1 MEAKPHTNAL
11 IDELSAYLLQHAHNP
26 VNWFPWSQR
35 YLDQAQEEGKLL
47 LISIGYAS
55 CHWCHVMEHECFE
68 DEEVAALMNA
78 NYINI
83 KVDREERPDVDQ
95 VYMNA
100 LQLISGQGGWP
111 LNMIA
116 LPDGRPIWGG
126 TYFPKERWMQ
136 VLTQISTLAKEKP
149 EELIQYADNLEKGL
163 ANFEVSE
170 PLKDALNLEDI
181 VSGLDQLV
189 SKKDPQN
196 GGLIGAPKFMMPTL
210 LRFFQHGGILCSN
223 KNALDHFHFSLE
235 QMALGGIFDAVH
247 GGFSR
252 YAVDA
257 EWHIPHFEKMG
268 YDNGQLIS
276 LYAQGFREKP
286 LALYQETVDKTISF
300 LTTELSSPE
309 GGFYAALDADSLNQ
323 NDKLVE
329 GAFYI
334 WTLKEI
340 EQLFPDEYPLVAA
353 FYSINDDGYWEDG
366 NYVLRRMQTDEAF
379 AKIHGLDISDLK
391 RKVIRWNKALLKERN
406 KRTRPRL
413 DDKIICSWN
422 AILSSGLLDAYR
434 SFGDL
439 SYKELA
445 LKNIDFIETNF
456 IDAAGNLKRISKKGV
471 NKIDA
476 FLEDYAA
483 VIKLYIDA
491 YETVFDEHYILQAE
505 KIMNVCL
512 RLFKDKDG
520 PLFYFSSSS
529 ELVVRTKET
538 SDNVIPSS
546 NAVMAENLI
555 RLSNHLVKPELR
567 THAEAM
573 VLACKSEITSYPRSY
588 SYWLAVGL
596 RLIKPGYEVV
606 AVGPD
611 AKNDIKKLQQ
621 LYTVNCSWAAA
632 EASTLPL
639 FDNRSSDG
647 KTKYYLCRNNQ
658 CGIPLESQD
667 EVQMKLQAALKP

>member
-1 MEAKPHTNAL
+1 MEAKQHTNAL
-11 IDELSAYLLQHAHNP
+11 IEELSAYLLQHAHNP
-26 VNWFPWSQR
+26 VNWFPWTQSN
-35 YLDQAQEEGKLL
+35 LEQAQGEGKLL

-136 VLTQISTLAKEKP
+136 VLTQISTLAREKP
-149 EELIQYADNLEKGL
+149 EELIQYADNLKKGL
-163 ANFEVSE
+163 AHFEVDE
-170 PLKDALNLEDI
+170 PLKEGLNIEEI
-181 VSGLDQLV
+181 TAGLDQLV
-189 SKKDPQN
+189 SKKDAQN

-210 LRFFQHGGILCSN
+210 LRFFQQGGILCSN
-223 KNALDHFHFSLE
+223 KDARDHFHFSLE
-235 QMALGGIFDAVH
+235 RMALGGVFDAVH

-276 LYAQGFREKP
+276 LYAQAHREEPK
-286 LALYQETVDKTISF
+286 ALYQETIDKTISF
-300 LTTELSSPE
+300 LKKELYTPE
-309 GGFYAALDADSLNQ
+309 GGFYAALDADSLNANQ
-323 NDKLVE
+323 KLVE
-329 GAFYI
+329 GAFYV
-334 WTLKEI
+334 WTKNEI
-340 EQLFPDEYPLVAA
+340 QELFPKEYLQVAA
-353 FYSINDDGYWEDG
+353 YYAINDDGYWEDG
-366 NYVLRRMQTDEAF
+366 NYVLRRMQTDEVF
-379 AKIHGLDISDLK
+379 AKLHGLELSELK
-391 RKVIRWNKALLKERN
+391 VKVIRWNVTLLKERN
-406 KRTRPRL
+406 KRARPRL

-422 AILSSGLLDAYR
+422 AILSSGFLDAYR
-434 SFGDL
+434 SFGD
-439 SYKELA
+439 SAYKDLA
-445 LKNIDFIETNF
+445 LKNLAFIEANF
-456 IDAAGNLKRISKKGV
+456 VDEEGELKRISKKGV

-505 KIMNVCL
+505 KIMNVCQ
-512 RLFKDKDG
+512 RLFKDKNG

-529 ELVVRTKET
+529 ELVVRTKEKT
-538 SDNVIPSS
+538 DNVIPSS

-555 RLSNHLVKPELR
+555 RLSNHLVRPELKLQ
-567 THAEAM
+567 AEAM
-573 VLACKSEITSYPRSY
+573 VLACKSEIISYPRSY

-596 RLIKPGYEVV
+596 RLLKPGYEVV
-606 AVGPD
+606 AVGPN
-611 AKNDIKKLQQ
+611 AKKDTKKLQQ
-621 LYTVNCSWAAA
+621 SFTVNCSWAAA
-632 EASTLPL
+632 ETSTLPL
-639 FDNRSSDG
+639 FRNRVSEG

-667 EVQMKLQAALKP
+667 EVQRRLQETANA

>member
-35 YLDQAQEEGKLL
+35 YLDQAQEDGKLL
-47 LISIGYAS
+47 LISVGYAS

-68 DEEVAALMNA
+68 DEEVASLMNA

-126 TYFPKERWMQ
+126 TYFPKERWIQ
-136 VLTQISTLAKEKP
+136 VLTQISMLAKEKP

-170 PLKDALNLEDI
+170 PLKDALNLDDI
-181 VSGLDQLV
+181 ISGLDQVV

-210 LRFFQHGGILCSN
+210 LRFFQQGGILCSN
-223 KNALDHFHFSLE
+223 NDALDHFHFSLE
-235 QMALGGIFDAVH
+235 QMALGGIFDAAH

-276 LYAQGFREKP
+276 LYAQAFREKP
-286 LALYQETVDKTISF
+286 LALYRETVDKTISF

-309 GGFYAALDADSLNQ
+309 GGFYAALDADSLTQ
-323 NDKLVE
+323 NNKLVE
-329 GAFYI
+329 GAFYV

-340 EQLFPDEYPLVAA
+340 EQLFPDEYPLVAV

-366 NYVLRRMQTDEAF
+366 NYVMRRMQTDEAF
-379 AKIHGLDISDLK
+379 AKLHDLQLSELK
-391 RKVIRWNKALLKERN
+391 AKVIRWNKVLLKERN
-406 KRTRPRL
+406 KRARPRL

-422 AILSSGLLDAYR
+422 AILSSGLLDVYR
-434 SFGDL
+434 SFGTL
-439 SYKELA
+439 SYKDLA

-456 IDAAGNLKRISKKGV
+456 VDSAGNLKRISKKGV

-512 RLFKDKDG
+512 RLFKDKNG

-555 RLSNHLVKPELR
+555 RLSNHLVKPELK

-573 VLACKSEITSYPRSY
+573 VLACKSEIMSYPRSY

-596 RLIKPGYEVV
+596 RLIRPGYEVV
-606 AVGPD
+606 AIGPD
-611 AKNDIKKLQQ
+611 AKHDIKELQQ

-632 EASTLPL
+632 ETSTLPL
-639 FDNRSSDG
+639 FVNRSSNG

-658 CGIPLESQD
+658 CGIPLESID
-667 EVQMKLQAALKP
+667 EVQMKLQAALKS

>member
-1 MEAKPHTNAL
+1 MEAKQHTNAL
-11 IDELSAYLLQHAHNP
+11 IEELSAYLLQHAHNP
-26 VNWFPWSQR
+26 VNWFPWTQSN
-35 YLDQAQEEGKLL
+35 LEQAQGEGKLL

-136 VLTQISTLAKEKP
+136 VLTQISTLAREKP
-149 EELIQYADNLEKGL
+149 EELIQYADNLKKGL
-163 ANFEVSE
+163 AHFEVDE
-170 PLKDALNLEDI
+170 PLKEGLNIEEI
-181 VSGLDQLV
+181 TAGLDQLV
-189 SKKDPQN
+189 SKKDAQN

-210 LRFFQHGGILCSN
+210 LRFFQQGGILCSN
-223 KNALDHFHFSLE
+223 KDARDHFHFSLE
-235 QMALGGIFDAVH
+235 RMALGGVFDAVH

-276 LYAQGFREKP
+276 LYAQAHREEPK
-286 LALYQETVDKTISF
+286 ALYQETIDKTISF
-300 LTTELSSPE
+300 LKKELYTPE
-309 GGFYAALDADSLNQ
+309 GGFYAALDADSLNANQ
-323 NDKLVE
+323 KLVE
-329 GAFYI
+329 GAFYV
-334 WTLKEI
+334 WTKNEI
-340 EQLFPDEYPLVAA
+340 QELFPKEYLQVAA
-353 FYSINDDGYWEDG
+353 YYAINDYGYWEEG
-366 NYVLRRMQTDEAF
+366 NYVLRRMQTDEVY
-379 AKIHGLDISDLK
+379 AKLHGLELSELK
-391 RKVIRWNKALLKERN
+391 VKVIRWNATLLKERN
-406 KRTRPRL
+406 KRARPRL

-422 AILSSGLLDAYR
+422 AILSSGFLDAYR
-434 SFGDL
+434 SFGD
-439 SYKELA
+439 SAYKDLA
-445 LKNIDFIETNF
+445 LKNLAFIEANF
-456 IDAAGNLKRISKKGV
+456 VDEEGELKRISKKGV

-505 KIMNVCL
+505 KIMNVCQ
-512 RLFKDKDG
+512 RLFKDKNG

-529 ELVVRTKET
+529 ELVVRTKEKT
-538 SDNVIPSS
+538 DNVIPSS

-555 RLSNHLVKPELR
+555 RLSNHLVRPELKLQ
-567 THAEAM
+567 AEAM
-573 VLACKSEITSYPRSY
+573 VLACKSEIISYPRSY

-596 RLIKPGYEVV
+596 RLLKPGYEVV
-606 AVGPD
+606 AVGPN
-611 AKNDIKKLQQ
+611 AKKDTKKLQQ
-621 LYTVNCSWAAA
+621 SFTVNCSWAAA
-632 EASTLPL
+632 ETSTLPL
-639 FDNRSSDG
+639 FRNRVSEG

-667 EVQMKLQAALKP
+667 EVQRRLQETANA

>member
-1 MEAKPHTNAL
+1 LEAKQHTNAL
-11 IDELSAYLLQHAHNP
+11 IEELSAYLLQHAHNP
-26 VNWFPWSQR
+26 VNWFPWTQSN
-35 YLDQAQEEGKLL
+35 LEQAQGEGKLL

-136 VLTQISTLAKEKP
+136 VLTQISKLAREKP

-163 ANFEVSE
+163 AHFEVDE
-170 PLKDALNLEDI
+170 PLKEGLNLEEI
-181 VSGLDQLV
+181 AAGLDQLV
-189 SKKDPQN
+189 SKKDAQN

-210 LRFFQHGGILCSN
+210 LRFFQQGGILCSN
-223 KNALDHFHFSLE
+223 KDARDHFHFSLE
-235 QMALGGIFDAVH
+235 RMALGGVFDAVH

-276 LYAQGFREKP
+276 LYAQAHREEPK
-286 LALYQETVDKTISF
+286 ALYQETIDKTISF
-300 LTTELSSPE
+300 LKKELYTPE
-309 GGFYAALDADSLNQ
+309 GGFYAALDADSLNANQ
-323 NDKLVE
+323 KLVE
-329 GAFYI
+329 GAFYV
-334 WTLKEI
+334 WTKNEI
-340 EQLFPDEYPLVAA
+340 QELFPKEYLQVAA
-353 FYSINDDGYWEDG
+353 YYAINDDGYWEDG
-366 NYVLRRMQTDEAF
+366 NYVLRRMQTDEVF
-379 AKIHGLDISDLK
+379 AKLHGLELSELK
-391 RKVIRWNKALLKERN
+391 VKVISWNVTLLKERN
-406 KRTRPRL
+406 KRARPRL

-422 AILSSGLLDAYR
+422 AILSSGFLDAYR
-434 SFGDL
+434 SFGD
-439 SYKELA
+439 SAYKDLA
-445 LKNIDFIETNF
+445 LKNLAFIEANF
-456 IDAAGNLKRISKKGV
+456 VDEEGELKRISKKGV

-505 KIMNVCL
+505 KIMNVCQ
-512 RLFKDKDG
+512 RLFKDKNG

-529 ELVVRTKET
+529 ELVVRTKEKT
-538 SDNVIPSS
+538 DNVIPSS

-555 RLSNHLVKPELR
+555 RLSNHLVRPELKLQ
-567 THAEAM
+567 AEAM
-573 VLACKSEITSYPRSY
+573 VLACKSEIISYPRSY

-596 RLIKPGYEVV
+596 RLLKPGYEVV
-606 AVGPD
+606 AVGPN
-611 AKNDIKKLQQ
+611 AKKDTKKLQQ
-621 LYTVNCSWAAA
+621 SFTVNCSWAAA
-632 EASTLPL
+632 ETSTLPL
-639 FDNRSSDG
+639 FRNRVSEG

-667 EVQMKLQAALKP
+667 EVQRRLQETANA

>member
-1 MEAKPHTNAL
+1 LEAKPHTNAL

-35 YLDQAQEEGKLL
+35 YLDQAQEDGKLL
-47 LISIGYAS
+47 LISVGYAS

-68 DEEVAALMNA
+68 DEEVASLMNA

-136 VLTQISTLAKEKP
+136 VLTQISMLAKEKP

-170 PLKDALNLEDI
+170 PLKDALNLDDI
-181 VSGLDQLV
+181 ISGLDQVV

-210 LRFFQHGGILCSN
+210 LRFFQQGGILCSN
-223 KNALDHFHFSLE
+223 NDALDHFHFSLE
-235 QMALGGIFDAVH
+235 QMALGGIFDAAH

-276 LYAQGFREKP
+276 LYAQAFREKP
-286 LALYQETVDKTISF
+286 LALYRETVDKTISF

-309 GGFYAALDADSLNQ
+309 GGFYAALDADSLTQ
-323 NDKLVE
+323 NNKLVE
-329 GAFYI
+329 GAFYV

-340 EQLFPDEYPLVAA
+340 EQLFPDEYPLVAV

-366 NYVLRRMQTDEAF
+366 NYVMRRMQTDEAF
-379 AKIHGLDISDLK
+379 AKLHDLQLSELK
-391 RKVIRWNKALLKERN
+391 AKVIRWNKVLLKERN
-406 KRTRPRL
+406 KRARPRL

-422 AILSSGLLDAYR
+422 AILSSGLLDVYR
-434 SFGDL
+434 SFGTL
-439 SYKELA
+439 SYKDLA

-456 IDAAGNLKRISKKGV
+456 VDSAGNLKRISKKGV

-512 RLFKDKDG
+512 RLFKDKNG

-555 RLSNHLVKPELR
+555 RLSNHLVKPELK

-573 VLACKSEITSYPRSY
+573 VLACKSEIMSYPRSY

-596 RLIKPGYEVV
+596 RLIRPGYEVV
-606 AVGPD
+606 AIGPD
-611 AKNDIKKLQQ
+611 AKHDIKELQQ

-632 EASTLPL
+632 ETSTLPL
-639 FDNRSSDG
+639 FVNRSSNG

-658 CGIPLESQD
+658 CDIPLESID
-667 EVQMKLQAALKP
+667 EVQMKLQAALKS

>member
-11 IDELSAYLLQHAHNP
+11 IGELSTYLLQHAHNP
-26 VNWFPWSQR
+26 VNWFPWAQHH
-35 YLDQAQEEGKLL
+35 LDQAQEEGKLL

-126 TYFPKERWMQ
+126 PYFPKERWMQ
-136 VLTQISTLAKEKP
+136 VLTQISILAKEKP
-149 EELIQYADNLEKGL
+149 EELIHYADNLEEGL

-181 VSGLDQLV
+181 TTSLDQLV
-189 SKKDPQN
+189 SKKDSQN

-210 LRFFQHGGILCSN
+210 LRFFQQGGILCYN
-223 KNALDHFHFSLE
+223 KDALDHFHFSLE
-235 QMALGGIFDAVH
+235 QMALGGIFDAVC

-276 LYAQGFREKP
+276 LYAQAFREKP
-286 LALYQETVDKTISF
+286 LALYQETVDETISF

-329 GAFYI
+329 GAFYV

-366 NYVLRRMQTDEAF
+366 NYVLRRMQTDETF
-379 AKIHGLDISDLK
+379 AKMHGLEISDLK
-391 RKVIRWNKALLKERN
+391 IKVIRWNKALLKERN
-406 KRTRPRL
+406 NRTRPRL

-439 SYKELA
+439 SYKDLA
-445 LKNIDFIETNF
+445 LKNLNFIETNF
-456 IDAAGNLKRISKKGV
+456 IDVAGNLKRISKKGV

-512 RLFKDKDG
+512 RLFKDKNG

-555 RLSNHLVKPELR
+555 RLSNHLVKPELK

-573 VLACKSEITSYPRSY
+573 VLACRSEITSYPRNY

-611 AKNDIKKLQQ
+611 AKNEIKKLQQ

-632 EASTLPL
+632 EVSTLPL
-639 FDNRSSDG
+639 FQNRASGG

-667 EVQMKLQAALKP
+667 EVQMKLQAAFKS

>member
-1 MEAKPHTNAL
+1 MKNIL
-11 IDELSAYLLQHAHNP
+11 IILLVINGLVIMYL
-26 VNWFPWSQR
+26 
-35 YLDQAQEEGKLL
+35 
-47 LISIGYAS
+47 
-55 CHWCHVMEHECFE
+55 
-68 DEEVAALMNA
+68 
-78 NYINI
+78 
-83 KVDREERPDVDQ
+83 
-95 VYMNA
+95 
-100 LQLISGQGGWP
+100 GGV
-111 LNMIA
+111 
-116 LPDGRPIWGG
+116 
-126 TYFPKERWMQ
+126 K
-136 VLTQISTLAKEKP
+136 
-149 EELIQYADNLEKGL
+149 
-163 ANFEVSE
+163 
-170 PLKDALNLEDI
+170 
-181 VSGLDQLV
+181 
-189 SKKDPQN
+189 
-196 GGLIGAPKFMMPTL
+196 APKFMMPTL
-210 LRFFQHGGILCSN
+210 LRFFQQGGILCSN
-223 KNALDHFHFSLE
+223 NDALDHFHFSLE
-235 QMALGGIFDAVH
+235 QMALGGIFDAAH

-276 LYAQGFREKP
+276 LYAQAFREKP
-286 LALYQETVDKTISF
+286 LALYRETVDKTISF

-309 GGFYAALDADSLNQ
+309 GGFYAALDADSLTQ
-323 NDKLVE
+323 NNKLVE
-329 GAFYI
+329 GAFYV
-334 WTLKEI
+334 WTPKEI
-340 EQLFPDEYPLVAA
+340 EQLFPDEYPLLAA

-366 NYVLRRMQTDEAF
+366 NYVMRRMQTDEAF
-379 AKIHGLDISDLK
+379 AKLHDLELSDLK
-391 RKVIRWNKALLKERN
+391 AKVIRWNKVLVKERK
-406 KRTRPRL
+406 KRAHPRL

-434 SFGDL
+434 SFGTL
-439 SYKELA
+439 SYKNLA

-456 IDAAGNLKRISKKGV
+456 VDSAGNLKRISKKGV

-483 VIKLYIDA
+483 AIKLYIDA

-512 RLFKDKDG
+512 RLFNDKNG

-555 RLSNHLVKPELR
+555 RLSNHLVKPELKA
-567 THAEAM
+567 HAEAM
-573 VLACKSEITSYPRSY
+573 VLACKSEIMSYPRSY

-606 AVGPD
+606 AIGPD
-611 AKNDIKKLQQ
+611 AKHDIKELQQ

-632 EASTLPL
+632 ETSTLPL
-639 FDNRSSDG
+639 FVNRSSNG

-658 CGIPLESQD
+658 CGIPLESID
-667 EVQMKLQAALKP
+667 EVQMKLQAALKS

>member
-35 YLDQAQEEGKLL
+35 YLDQAQEDGKLL
-47 LISIGYAS
+47 LISVGYAS

-68 DEEVAALMNA
+68 DEEVASLMNA

-136 VLTQISTLAKEKP
+136 VLTQISMLAKEKP

-170 PLKDALNLEDI
+170 PLKDALNLDDI
-181 VSGLDQLV
+181 ISGLDQVV

-210 LRFFQHGGILCSN
+210 LRFFQQGGILCSN
-223 KNALDHFHFSLE
+223 NDALDHFHFSLE
-235 QMALGGIFDAVH
+235 QMALGGIFDAAH

-276 LYAQGFREKP
+276 LYAQAFREKP
-286 LALYQETVDKTISF
+286 LALYRETVDKTISF

-309 GGFYAALDADSLNQ
+309 GGFYAALDADSLTQ
-323 NDKLVE
+323 NNKLVE
-329 GAFYI
+329 GAFYV

-340 EQLFPDEYPLVAA
+340 EQLFPDEYPLVAV

-366 NYVLRRMQTDEAF
+366 NYVMRRMQTDEAF
-379 AKIHGLDISDLK
+379 AKLHDLQLSELK
-391 RKVIRWNKALLKERN
+391 AKVIRWNKVLLKERN
-406 KRTRPRL
+406 KRARPRL

-422 AILSSGLLDAYR
+422 AILSSGLLDVYR
-434 SFGDL
+434 SFGTL
-439 SYKELA
+439 SYKDLA

-456 IDAAGNLKRISKKGV
+456 VDSAGNLKRISKKGV

-512 RLFKDKDG
+512 RLFKDKNG

-555 RLSNHLVKPELR
+555 RLSNHLVKPELK

-573 VLACKSEITSYPRSY
+573 VLACKSEIMSYPRSY

-596 RLIKPGYEVV
+596 RLIRPGYEVV
-606 AVGPD
+606 AIGPD
-611 AKNDIKKLQQ
+611 AKHDIKELQQ

-632 EASTLPL
+632 ETSTLPL
-639 FDNRSSDG
+639 FVNRSSNG

-658 CGIPLESQD
+658 CGIPLESID
-667 EVQMKLQAALKP
+667 EVQMKLQAALKS

>member
-1 MEAKPHTNAL
+1 MEAKQHTNAL
-11 IDELSAYLLQHAHNP
+11 IEELSAYLLQHAHNP
-26 VNWFPWSQR
+26 VNWFPWTQSN
-35 YLDQAQEEGKLL
+35 LEQAQGEGKLL

-68 DEEVAALMNA
+68 DEEVAALMNT

-136 VLTQISTLAKEKP
+136 VLTQISKLAREKP

-163 ANFEVSE
+163 AHFEVDE
-170 PLKDALNLEDI
+170 PLKEGLNLEEI
-181 VSGLDQLV
+181 AAGLDQLV
-189 SKKDPQN
+189 SKKDAQN

-210 LRFFQHGGILCSN
+210 LRFFQQGGILCSN
-223 KNALDHFHFSLE
+223 KDARDHFHFSLE
-235 QMALGGIFDAVH
+235 RMALGGVFDAVH

-276 LYAQGFREKP
+276 LYAQAHREEPK
-286 LALYQETVDKTISF
+286 ALYQETIDKTISF
-300 LTTELSSPE
+300 LKKELYTPE
-309 GGFYAALDADSLNQ
+309 GGFYAALDADSLNANQ
-323 NDKLVE
+323 KLVE
-329 GAFYI
+329 GAFYV
-334 WTLKEI
+334 WTKNEI
-340 EQLFPDEYPLVAA
+340 QELFPKEYLQVAA
-353 FYSINDDGYWEDG
+353 YYAINDDGYWEDG
-366 NYVLRRMQTDEAF
+366 NYVLRRMQTDEVF
-379 AKIHGLDISDLK
+379 AKLHGLELSELK
-391 RKVIRWNKALLKERN
+391 VKVISWNVTLLKERN
-406 KRTRPRL
+406 KRARPRL

-422 AILSSGLLDAYR
+422 AILSSGFLDAYR
-434 SFGDL
+434 SFGD
-439 SYKELA
+439 SAYKDLA
-445 LKNIDFIETNF
+445 LKNLAFIEANF
-456 IDAAGNLKRISKKGV
+456 VDEEGELKRISKKGV

-505 KIMNVCL
+505 KIMNVCQ
-512 RLFKDKDG
+512 RLFKDKNG

-529 ELVVRTKET
+529 ELVVRTKEKT
-538 SDNVIPSS
+538 DNVIPSS

-555 RLSNHLVKPELR
+555 RLSNHLVRPELKLQ
-567 THAEAM
+567 AEAM
-573 VLACKSEITSYPRSY
+573 VLACKSEIISYPRSY

-596 RLIKPGYEVV
+596 RLLKPGYEVV
-606 AVGPD
+606 AVGPN
-611 AKNDIKKLQQ
+611 AKKDTKKLQQ
-621 LYTVNCSWAAA
+621 SFTVNCSWAAA
-632 EASTLPL
+632 ETSTLPL
-639 FDNRSSDG
+639 FRNRVSEG

-667 EVQMKLQAALKP
+667 EVQRRLQETANA

>member
-1 MEAKPHTNAL
+1 MEAKQHTNAL
-11 IDELSAYLLQHAHNP
+11 IEELSAYLLQHAHNP
-26 VNWFPWSQR
+26 VNWFPWTQSN
-35 YLDQAQEEGKLL
+35 LEQAQGEGKLL

-136 VLTQISTLAKEKP
+136 VLTQISTLAREKP
-149 EELIQYADNLEKGL
+149 EELIQYADNLKKGL
-163 ANFEVSE
+163 AHFEVDE
-170 PLKDALNLEDI
+170 PLKEGLNIEEI
-181 VSGLDQLV
+181 TAGLDQLV
-189 SKKDPQN
+189 SKKDAQN

-210 LRFFQHGGILCSN
+210 LRFFQQGGILCSN
-223 KNALDHFHFSLE
+223 KDARDHFHFSLE
-235 QMALGGIFDAVH
+235 QMSLGGIFDAVH

-276 LYAQGFREKP
+276 LYAQAHREEPK
-286 LALYQETVDKTISF
+286 ALYQETIDKTISF
-300 LTTELSSPE
+300 LKKELYTPE
-309 GGFYAALDADSLNQ
+309 GGFYAALDADSLNANQ
-323 NDKLVE
+323 KLVE
-329 GAFYI
+329 GAFYV
-334 WTLKEI
+334 WTKNEI
-340 EQLFPDEYPLVAA
+340 QELFPKEYLQVAA
-353 FYSINDDGYWEDG
+353 YYAINDDGYWEDG
-366 NYVLRRMQTDEAF
+366 NYVLRRMQTDEVF
-379 AKIHGLDISDLK
+379 AKLHGLELSELK
-391 RKVIRWNKALLKERN
+391 VKVIRWNVTLLKERN
-406 KRTRPRL
+406 KRARPRL

-422 AILSSGLLDAYR
+422 AILSSGFLDAYR
-434 SFGDL
+434 SFGD
-439 SYKELA
+439 SAYKDLA
-445 LKNIDFIETNF
+445 LKNLAFIEANF
-456 IDAAGNLKRISKKGV
+456 VDEEGELKRISKKGV

-505 KIMNVCL
+505 KIMNVCQ
-512 RLFKDKDG
+512 RLFKDKNG

-529 ELVVRTKET
+529 ELVVRTKEKT
-538 SDNVIPSS
+538 DNVIPSS

-555 RLSNHLVKPELR
+555 RLSNHLVRPELKLQ
-567 THAEAM
+567 AEAM
-573 VLACKSEITSYPRSY
+573 VLACKSEIISYPRSY

-596 RLIKPGYEVV
+596 RLLKPGYEVV
-606 AVGPD
+606 AVGPN
-611 AKNDIKKLQQ
+611 AKKDTKKLQQ
-621 LYTVNCSWAAA
+621 SFTVNCSWAAA
-632 EASTLPL
+632 ETSTLPL
-639 FDNRSSDG
+639 FRNRVSEG

-667 EVQMKLQAALKP
+667 EVQRRLQETANA

>member
-1 MEAKPHTNAL
+1 MEAKQHTNAL
-11 IDELSAYLLQHAHNP
+11 IEELSAYLLQHAHNP
-26 VNWFPWSQR
+26 VNWFPWTQSN
-35 YLDQAQEEGKLL
+35 LEQAQGEGKLL

-136 VLTQISTLAKEKP
+136 VLTQISKLAREKP

-163 ANFEVSE
+163 AHFEVDE
-170 PLKDALNLEDI
+170 PLKEGLNLEEI
-181 VSGLDQLV
+181 AAGLDQLV
-189 SKKDPQN
+189 SKKDAQN

-210 LRFFQHGGILCSN
+210 LRFFQQGGILCSN
-223 KNALDHFHFSLE
+223 KDARDHFHFSLE
-235 QMALGGIFDAVH
+235 RMALGGVFDAVH

-276 LYAQGFREKP
+276 LYAQAHREEPK
-286 LALYQETVDKTISF
+286 ALYQETIDKTISF
-300 LTTELSSPE
+300 LKKELYTPE
-309 GGFYAALDADSLNQ
+309 GGFYAALDADSLNANQ
-323 NDKLVE
+323 KLVE
-329 GAFYI
+329 GAFYV
-334 WTLKEI
+334 WTKNEI
-340 EQLFPDEYPLVAA
+340 QELFPKEYLQVAA
-353 FYSINDDGYWEDG
+353 YYAINDDGYWEDG
-366 NYVLRRMQTDEAF
+366 NYVLRRMQTDEVF
-379 AKIHGLDISDLK
+379 AKLHGLELSELK
-391 RKVIRWNKALLKERN
+391 VKVISWNVTLLKERN
-406 KRTRPRL
+406 KRARPRL

-422 AILSSGLLDAYR
+422 AILSSGFLDAYR
-434 SFGDL
+434 SFGD
-439 SYKELA
+439 SAYKDLA
-445 LKNIDFIETNF
+445 LKNLAFIEANF
-456 IDAAGNLKRISKKGV
+456 VDEEGELKRISKKGV

-505 KIMNVCL
+505 KIMNVCQ
-512 RLFKDKDG
+512 RLFKDKNG

-529 ELVVRTKET
+529 ELVVRTKEKT
-538 SDNVIPSS
+538 DNVIPSS

-555 RLSNHLVKPELR
+555 RLSNHLVRPELKLQ
-567 THAEAM
+567 AEAM
-573 VLACKSEITSYPRSY
+573 VLACKSEIISYPRSY

-596 RLIKPGYEVV
+596 RLLKPGYEVV
-606 AVGPD
+606 AVGPN
-611 AKNDIKKLQQ
+611 AKKDTKKLQQ
-621 LYTVNCSWAAA
+621 SFTVNCSWAAA
-632 EASTLPL
+632 ETSTLPL
-639 FDNRSSDG
+639 FRNRVSEG

-667 EVQMKLQAALKP
+667 EVQRRLQETANA

>member
-1 MEAKPHTNAL
+1 MEAKQHTNAL
-11 IDELSAYLLQHAHNP
+11 IEELSAYLLQHAHNP
-26 VNWFPWSQR
+26 VNWFPWTQSN
-35 YLDQAQEEGKLL
+35 LEQAQGEGKLL

-136 VLTQISTLAKEKP
+136 VLTQISKLAREKP

-163 ANFEVSE
+163 AHFEVDE
-170 PLKDALNLEDI
+170 PLKEGLNLEEI
-181 VSGLDQLV
+181 AAGLDQLV
-189 SKKDPQN
+189 SKKDAQN
-196 GGLIGAPKFMMPTL
+196 GGLVGAPKFMMPTL
-210 LRFFQHGGILCSN
+210 LRFFQQGGILCSN
-223 KNALDHFHFSLE
+223 KDARDHFHFSLE
-235 QMALGGIFDAVH
+235 QMALGGVFDAVH

-276 LYAQGFREKP
+276 LYAQAHREEPK
-286 LALYQETVDKTISF
+286 ALYQETIDKTISF
-300 LTTELSSPE
+300 LKKELYTPE
-309 GGFYAALDADSLNQ
+309 GGFYAALDADSLNANQ
-323 NDKLVE
+323 KLVE
-329 GAFYI
+329 GAFYV
-334 WTLKEI
+334 WTKNEI
-340 EQLFPDEYPLVAA
+340 QELFPKEYLQVAA
-353 FYSINDDGYWEDG
+353 YYAINDDGYWEDG
-366 NYVLRRMQTDEAF
+366 NYVLRRMQTDEVF
-379 AKIHGLDISDLK
+379 AKLHGLELSELK
-391 RKVIRWNKALLKERN
+391 VKVIRWNVTLLKERN
-406 KRTRPRL
+406 KRARPRL

-422 AILSSGLLDAYR
+422 AILSSGFLDAYR
-434 SFGDL
+434 SFGD
-439 SYKELA
+439 SAYKDLA
-445 LKNIDFIETNF
+445 LKNLAFIEANF
-456 IDAAGNLKRISKKGV
+456 VDEEGELKRISKKGV

-505 KIMNVCL
+505 KIMNVCQ
-512 RLFKDKDG
+512 RLFKDKNG

-529 ELVVRTKET
+529 ELVVRTKEKT
-538 SDNVIPSS
+538 DNVIPSS

-555 RLSNHLVKPELR
+555 RLSNHLVRPELKLQ
-567 THAEAM
+567 AEAM
-573 VLACKSEITSYPRSY
+573 VLACKSEIISYPRSY

-596 RLIKPGYEVV
+596 RLLKPGYEVV
-606 AVGPD
+606 AVGPN
-611 AKNDIKKLQQ
+611 AKKDTKKLQQ
-621 LYTVNCSWAAA
+621 SFTVNCSWAAA
-632 EASTLPL
+632 ETSTLPL
-639 FDNRSSDG
+639 FRNRVSEG

-667 EVQMKLQAALKP
+667 EVQRRLQETANA